1 LNAETKTDSM
11 ADTLNLVEGNTVV
24 ANRARTRLHRRRQRP
39 VHAVQ
44 RYDVNWGEPTTSTEV
59 CEPWYVD
66 TMKGGKQTRCRQSD
80 GPIVPMKV

>member
-1 LNAETKTDSM
+1 MNAETKTDSV
-11 ADTLNLVEGNTVV
+11 ADTLNLVEGNMV
-24 ANRARTRLHRRRQRP
+24 ANDKARTQLHRRHRRP

-44 RYDVNWGEPTTSTEV
+44 RYVVNWGEPTTSTEA

-66 TMKGGKQTRCRQSD
+66 ATKGGKQTRCRQSD